1 MQENRP
7 EEFKSG
13 YNGLKKLM
21 VNNFSTNSESRNGSS
36 LGFEIFLR
44 IVFINLSLA
53 QSN

>member
-7 EEFKSG
+7 GEFKSG
-13 YNGLKKLM
+13 YNGLNGQQLQL
-21 VNNFSTNSESRNGSS
+21 TGSS